1 MRSLPFLDALHR
13 HRRNHKYYD
22 NLNNRYNE
30 EEGVL
35 EEEGG
40 GYNFDASDKSNTHRA
55 VNKWFQAS
63 DAIKVANE
71 EEPLDLEMYR
81 IKVAKPRRRRKNA
94 GQKIRMMTSKLNR
107 IRALEQK
114 LGKIEEIKKRLNQ
127 KVWELE
133 EIKEEERR
141 TKKKIENEIAD
152 AEREWKYHVDR
163 INPGSYKPLDRLVG
177 DSSHLF

>member
-13 HRRNHKYYD
+13 HRRNHEYYD
-22 NLNNRYNE
+22 DLRNRYNE
-30 EEGVL
+30 EEGIL
-35 EEEGG
+35 EEGG
-40 GYNFDASDKSNTHRA
+40 EYNLDSSDKSNTHKA
-55 VNKWFQAS
+55 VDKWFQAS

-81 IKVAKPRRRRKNA
+81 IKVAKPKRRRKA
-94 GQKIRMMTSKLNR
+94 GQGVRMMTSKLNR

-127 KVWELE
+127 KVWELQ

-152 AEREWKYHVDR
+152 AEREWKYRVDS
-163 INPGSYKPLDRLVG
+163 PGSYYKPLDRLG